1 MALATDMVEAASPRA
16 SACTALGRVLADGD
30 DAQRCCAVRALGR
43 IGDPAAVG
51 RLIEAL
57 MDEDEDVRADAAEA
71 LGRIGDERA
80 AAALIDTLLQDP
92 SGDAKAYAIAALV
105 RIGNADVVPVLR
117 TLARER
123 GETVVWDEEE
133 FLHGGWDDW
142 LDIQIKAIEALGVL
156 GVAEAVPD
164 LMVAL
169 DDEMG
174 QDVSP
179 AVVKALAQLG
189 DAGIAALGDCLRSD
203 DDRLRRRAAMALAG
217 TGSMAAADLLAD
229 YRTDPLP
236 DVRLAAA
243 RALAAMDPSDAR
255 LAALFDD
262 ADPGVRAALVGL
274 CGAAFPD
281 RLDPLFDDADGPVQQ
296 AVIGLLAA
304 EPAVRRPEN
313 FQQRLRV
320 KLRGP
325 SEAVAVTVAS
335 VLPDLAP
342 DIARADLLEQMQDAN
357 CPVSVREAAIGALPR
372 AADAS
377 VAADLGAAMVDE
389 DRRIRLAAIAALAT
403 LACGSNGDADLAR
416 NLLVQAV
423 ESAPSPQSDDGA
435 ANPEPTV
442 QEQPEPTAASPTST
456 LDAIM
461 AGGSTT
467 AGTQPDEAAGDL
479 TPEDLD
485 FIEMAGR
492 NPRKSKLSL
501 EAAETVRR
509 DARLFAASLLGDLPG
524 DAMLPAL
531 TAALSSDDSGLRRA
545 AAASLG
551 RLAVR
556 DNSLPDSA
564 TTSLANALTDQDPDV
579 RLEAV
584 RAVAICGDA
593 ATLSPLQRD
602 DNAAVRAEAVR
613 TLAAQGIDPSAH
625 LQDADPGVRLVA
637 AEALAAGGAPD
648 TVDRLIALALD
659 HDGYQRLDAARLL
672 RAVDADAAAARF
684 IDLLDDPNR
693 RRTWRI
699 AIEVLEGLYATY

>member
-16 SACTALGRVLADGD
+16 SACTALGRVLADGN

-71 LGRIGDERA
+71 LGRLGDDRSGP
-80 AAALIDTLLQDP
+80 ALIDTLLQDP
-92 SGDAKAYAIAALV
+92 SGDAKAHAIAALV
-105 RIGNADVVPVLR
+105 CIGNADVVPILR

-164 LMVAL
+164 LMATL

-217 TGSMAAADLLAD
+217 AGSMAAADLLAD

-243 RALAAMDPSDAR
+243 QALAAMDTSDPR
-255 LAALFDD
+255 LAALLDD
-262 ADPGVRAALVGL
+262 ADPGVRAVLVAL

-281 RLDPLFDDADGPVQQ
+281 RLDRLFDDADGSVQQ
-296 AVIGLLAA
+296 AVIDLLAA
-304 EPAVRRPEN
+304 DAGVPHPEN

-342 DIARADLLEQMQDAN
+342 DVARADLLEQMQDAN

-377 VAADLGAAMVDE
+377 VAADLGAAMADE

-403 LACGSNGDADLAR
+403 LACGPGQEADLAR

-435 ANPEPTV
+435 ADPESALPEP
-442 QEQPEPTAASPTST
+442 PAASPTST
-456 LDAIM
+456 LDVIM

-492 NPRKSKLSL
+492 SPRRSKLSL
-501 EAAETVRR
+501 EAAETVHR

-531 TAALSSDDSGLRRA
+531 TAALSSNDSGLRRA

-602 DNAAVRAEAVR
+602 DNAAVRAEAVK

-625 LQDADPGVRLVA
+625 LQDADPGVRLTA